1 MKKVPKSKIKISKAK
16 SRSKAEAYVTREMN
30 VGEVAWRY
38 PVAAEILE
46 EAGLHCIGCI
56 GSSFDTVETGCKL
69 HGLTDK
75 QIDDILKQINREI
88 KKDN

>member
-1 MKKVPKSKIKISKAK
+1 MKTKSIKVKNKIKT
-16 SRSKAEAYVTREMN
+16 AEYVARDMN

-69 HGLTDK
+69 HGMTDK
-75 QIDDILKQINREI
+75 QIEDLLEQVNEAIE
-88 KKDN
+88 KDK

>member
-1 MKKVPKSKIKISKAK
+1 MKKVTKSRIKTSKAK
-16 SRSKAEAYVTREMN
+16 SLAKTESYVTREMN

-69 HGLTDK
+69 HGMTDK
-75 QIDDILKQINREI
+75 QIDDILKQINLAI
-88 KKDN
+88 KKDK